1 MVTLQRRI
9 STDALT
15 TTCLSTVAVGTIV
28 TWNSSGV
35 IVPADENSSTVQV
48 VVAKKSPTECFVQ
61 GSGAHVKTTLFA
73 GEDIGTRLILG
84 ASGIPIPAT
93 ESYDGIFWP
102 VGTVVPGGFIFE
114 PETLPVL
121 VSD

>member
-9 STDALT
+9 SNDALA

-35 IVPADENSSTVQV
+35 IVPANENSTTVQV
-48 VVAKKSPTECFVQ
+48 VVAKKSPTECFIQ
-61 GSGAHVKTTLFA
+61 GSGAHVKTTLFSA
-73 GEDIGTRLILG
+73 QPIGTRLILG
-84 ASGIPIPAT
+84 ASGIPVPAT
-93 ESYDGIFWP
+93 EGYDGIFWP
-102 VGTVVPGGFIFE
+102 VGTVVPNGFIFE

-121 VSD
+121 LRD

>member
-9 STDALT
+9 SNDALPT
-15 TTCLSTVAVGTIV
+15 ACDPDVVVGSIV
-28 TWNSSGV
+28 TWNSEGL
-35 IVPADENSSTVQV
+35 IVPADENSTTVQV
-48 VVAKKSPTECFVQ
+48 VVAKRSASECFIQ
-61 GSGAHVKTTLFA
+61 GSGAHVHTDLFSA
-73 GEDIGTRLILG
+73 QPIGTRLILG
-84 ASGIPIPAT
+84 PSGIPIPAT

-102 VGTVVPGGFIFE
+102 VGTVVPDGFIFE